1 MSRHFLPATLILVAG
16 FWHYGCASR
25 ILGIFPT
32 PSISHQ
38 VVFRG
43 LTLALRE
50 RGHELVILTT
60 DPVNNPNLT
69 NYKEIDLHALYDVF
83 TKDVD
88 WIASREKETWSEVF
102 DTYMLKLE
110 SECDDILGHPELR
123 KLYAP
128 DSGEKFDLLLIE
140 MLFYPSLMP
149 LATRF
154 DVPVIGMA
162 SLGLSFN
169 IQYVIG
175 NPIMPSHPSNWDT
188 DDKVF
193 GELTLWQRM
202 KNFIR
207 TWKYLYKYRTRYLPA
222 QQAMARKYFGND
234 IPDISD
240 IERNVS
246 LVFVNQQSPI
256 TYLRPNVP
264 KMIDFGGFHV
274 TKKIKPL
281 SKDLQKILDDST
293 QGFIYMSLGSN
304 VKSVM
309 LPNETREEFIAAF
322 SKLPYTVIWKF
333 EDEFLPNQPDNVL
346 IMKWAPQ
353 QSILAHPN
361 LKVFIYQGG
370 LQSTEEAVSHGVP
383 VIGFPVLADQD
394 VHVSKLASLGV
405 GKKLEILTVKR
416 DELLGAIHSVVSDT
430 SYKKRML
437 DLRNLLKDKPY
448 DAMENAIWWTEH
460 VIRHKGAPYLQSTTA
475 DEPWYQRQDMD
486 IIFII
491 SAGFL
496 VALSFTLVVFFK
508 LLICSI
514 RAFNKLPASKKDKLN

>member
-1 MSRHFLPATLILVAG
+1 MSRYLVLFVVILLVDI
-16 FWHYGCASR
+16 FHYGCASR
-25 ILGIFPT
+25 ILGVFPT
-32 PSISHQ
+32 PSFSHQ

-50 RGHELVILTT
+50 RGHELVIVTT
-60 DPVNNPNLT
+60 DPVNDPNLT

-83 TKDVD
+83 TKDANL
-88 WIASREKETWSEVF
+88 IASREKETWSEVF
-102 DTYMLKLE
+102 DSYMLKFE
-110 SECDDILGHPELR
+110 SQYDNILGHPELR
-123 KLYAP
+123 KLYTP

-188 DDKVF
+188 DEQIF

-207 TWKYLYKYRTRYLPA
+207 TWKYLYIYRTRYLPA

-234 IPDISD
+234 VPDISD

-246 LVFVNQQSPI
+246 LVFVNQQAPI
-256 TYLRPNVP
+256 SYLRPNVP

-281 SKDLQKILDDST
+281 SKGLQKILDDST

-383 VIGFPVLADQD
+383 VIGFPVLYDQD

-416 DELLGAIHSVVSDT
+416 DELLEAIHSIVSDT

-437 DLRNLLKDKPY
+437 DLQNLLNDKPY
-448 DAMENAIWWTEH
+448 DSMENAIWWTEH
-460 VIRHKGAPYLQSTTA
+460 VIRHKGAPYLQSTTVN
-475 DEPWYQRQDMD
+475 EPWYQHQNMD

-491 SAGFL
+491 SA
-496 VALSFTLVVFFK
+496 VSLSASCLTLIVSYKV
-508 LLICSI
+508 LLYSI
-514 RAFNKLPASKKDKLN
+514 RAINHSGSQKVKLN